1 MKVKQ
6 AFTVKVTGLSKGDSV
21 AAWTS
26 SNSKVAIVK
35 NGKITA
41 KKVGNVRITVKLKS
55 GLTKTIKVRVQKTN
69 VATQS
74 LKVNNKV
81 SGKKIASNVTL
92 KLKQTL
98 KLSTEITPV
107 TSKQKVTYA
116 TSNKKVATVNSK
128 GVVTAKKKGKVTITV
143 KSGKKTVKIKVT
155 VK

>member
-1 MKVKQ
+1 MLVE
-6 AFTVKVTGLSKGDSV
+6 L
-21 AAWTS
+21 
-26 SNSKVAIVK
+26 
-35 NGKITA
+35 
-41 KKVGNVRITVKLKS
+41 
-55 GLTKTIKVRVQKTN
+55 IKVRVQKTD

-74 LKVNNKV
+74 LKGNNKV

-128 GVVTAKKKGKVTITV
+128 GVVTAKKKGTAKITV
-143 KSGKKTVKIKVT
+143 KCNGITRTFKVT